1 MPRDAG
7 PTRDSLIEA
16 GLRLFA
22 DRGIHAPLSAVVV
35 AAGQKNTSA
44 LHYHFGGREG
54 LLAAITS
61 VHNARIESARAAM
74 LDDLTADGEATLDD
88 LVRAMIVPWAQLLDD
103 LDGRRYLSVVSQFDH
118 LFELWDEAGRTPPEA
133 LRNMWWIVDVLSDE
147 VPDAVKRERITQL
160 LSMVAEALGMRAR
173 GIDRGRPMRLDH
185 DEFVENLVQM
195 MVGALS
201 ASASGRARPTPPG
214 RAGPH

>member
-61 VHNARIESARAAM
+61 VHNARIETATGSDARRP
-74 LDDLTADGEATLDD
+74 DRAT
-88 LVRAMIVPWAQLLDD
+88 
-103 LDGRRYLSVVSQFDH
+103 RRPRSTTS
-118 LFELWDEAGRTPPEA
+118 
-133 LRNMWWIVDVLSDE
+133 
-147 VPDAVKRERITQL
+147 
-160 LSMVAEALGMRAR
+160 
-173 GIDRGRPMRLDH
+173 
-185 DEFVENLVQM
+185 
-195 MVGALS
+195 
-201 ASASGRARPTPPG
+201 SGR
-214 RAGPH
+214 